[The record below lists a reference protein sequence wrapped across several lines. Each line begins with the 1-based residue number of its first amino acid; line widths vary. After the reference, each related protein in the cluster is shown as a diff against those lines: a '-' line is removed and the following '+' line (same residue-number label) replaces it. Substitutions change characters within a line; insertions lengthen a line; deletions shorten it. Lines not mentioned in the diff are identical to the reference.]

1 MRILPL
7 ALLAL
12 AAFPTQAAT
21 LRGGT
26 TLSDPQVRLS
36 DLFDGVERDR
46 AIGPSPEPGGRI
58 IVESAQLGAI
68 ARQFDVDWRPT
79 STADR
84 IVLERP
90 GRPFPREETL
100 AALRVALGVAGVA
113 ADADVEM
120 PGYAPILVP
129 AEVRAAAEVGQ
140 LDYNATTGQFTAVLS
155 VTAAGMS
162 PGHTRLSGRIVDIVE
177 LPVAVHR
184 MMPGDV
190 VGPADIQMARL
201 HANAVRSEVAQVPAQ
216 VVGMALRHPIGAG
229 APLLLTDLARPQAVQ
244 RGEAVQMQLQTPGIS
259 VSAQGIAMDSGAV
272 GERVRV
278 LNATS
283 RAVVEAEVL
292 SSGQVRVSGTA
303 PVLLPPGSA
312 VPVRLA
318 AR

>member
-1 MRILPL
+1 MRLLPL
-7 ALLAL
+7 AVLAL
-12 AAFPTQAAT
+12 AVLPAQAAT

-90 GRPFPREETL
+90 GRPFPREETM
-100 AALRVALGVAGVA
+100 AALRVALAVAGVA

-120 PGYAPILVP
+120 PGFSTPLVP
-129 AEVRAAAEVGQ
+129 TDIRATAEVGQ
-140 LDYNATTGQFTAVLS
+140 LDYNPVTGQFTAVLS

-162 PGHTRLSGRIVDIVE
+162 PGHSRLSGRIVDIVE
-177 LPVAVHR
+177 LPVPSHR
-184 MMPGDV
+184 MMPGDII
-190 VGPADIQMARL
+190 GAGDIQMARL
-201 HANAVRSEVAQVPAQ
+201 HANAVRADVAQIPAQ
-216 VVGMALRHPIGAG
+216 AVGMALRHPVGPG
-229 APLLLTDLARPQAVQ
+229 APLLLADLARPQAVQ
-244 RGEAVQMQLQTPGIS
+244 KGEAVQMQLDTPGIS
-259 VSAQGIAMDSGAV
+259 VSAQGIAMEGGAV

-278 LNATS
+278 LNGSS
-283 RAVVEAEVL
+283 RAIVEAEVL
-292 SSGQVRVSGTA
+292 ANGRVRVSGTA
-303 PVLLPPGSA
+303 PVILPPGSA
-312 VPVRLA
+312 VPIRVATR
-318 AR
+318 